1 MQRRFMLVY
10 RHFRHRKYGE
20 PIPKKNDDLD
30 DSSEKLEDMFKE
42 DLALQNKIQKM
53 LQKRFDMQPIE
64 EAKKCDEVDEISDFG
79 SEEAYTSV

>member
-1 MQRRFMLVY
+1 MLVY

-30 DSSEKLEDMFKE
+30 DSTEQLEDMFKE

-53 LQKRFDMQPIE
+53 L
-64 EAKKCDEVDEISDFG
+64 
-79 SEEAYTSV
+79 